1 MAAYVLT
8 GEAPCERRRACDER
22 GAGERA
28 PGTAHKGETMRRHLT
43 ASAACLLAMSM
54 LCGCLMEGTI
64 DKSGGGTLKVRQRLA
79 SKEQFEQAKKRLQ
92 SADVTMTG
100 SSVGDDKW
108 ATFDVKFADV
118 SKLSTTNF
126 FEHTKFTLS
135 DDEGGAKTLT
145 IKYVNPSHTKLPDE
159 MVAYFGSTVTIVLHL
174 PGAVVKSN
182 AMKTDGNTVEWSY
195 PLAGFGDMAELTLN
209 VTYKRPSP

>member
-8 GEAPCERRRACDER
+8 GKAPFDHRRACDER
-22 GAGERA
+22 GAGQTA

-64 DKSGGGTLKVRQRLA
+64 DKNGGGTLKVRQRLA

-92 SADVTMTG
+92 SADVTMTD

-108 ATFDVKFADV
+108 ATFEVKFADV

-126 FEHTKFTLS
+126 FERTKFTLS
-135 DDEGGAKTLT
+135 DDEGGTKTLT
-145 IKYVNPSHTKLPDE
+145 IKYANPSHTKLPDE
-159 MVAYFGSTVTIVLHL
+159 MVAYFGNSVTIVLHL
-174 PGAVVKSN
+174 PGEVVKSN
-182 AMKTDGNTVEWSY
+182 AMKTDGKTVEWTY
-195 PLAGFGDMAELTLN
+195 PFAGFGDMAELTLN